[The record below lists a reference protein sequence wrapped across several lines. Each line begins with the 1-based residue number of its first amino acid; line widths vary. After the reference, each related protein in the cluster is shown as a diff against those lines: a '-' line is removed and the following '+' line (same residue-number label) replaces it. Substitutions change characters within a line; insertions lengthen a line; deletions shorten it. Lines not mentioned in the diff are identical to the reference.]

1 MTRGDLLAALRGR
14 TLAACIESGRDN
26 MTALRLLAALL
37 VLLGHS
43 YVLSATATVAS
54 DPLHRLLG
62 NTYSHFIGVMMFFA
76 ISGLLITLAWQR
88 RPQIGY
94 FLRSRALRILPAL
107 LVCVSACALILGA
120 AATTLPLHDYFAAP
134 ATWAYIAG
142 NASLIDLRWT
152 LPGVFAANPST
163 DFVNG
168 SLWTLPIEAGLY
180 LVVAAIG
187 LAGLLTRQ
195 RWLATLVIAIL
206 ATIWLAKPLT
216 AERPLAT
223 DAILV
228 SFFVFGALCC
238 IHRAVLPIST
248 AALIALAAVAWSVR
262 DSLLYAPLLGLWIA
276 YATLWL
282 AYVPRIPQ
290 IRFGDLSY
298 GTYLWGFPVQQ
309 ALIHWFE
316 ARSAW
321 EIFFYATPVA
331 LLLAAASWHLI
342 EQPALRLKNPR
353 ARQAASPR
361 TAG

>member
-1 MTRGDLLAALRGR
+1 MTRGDLVAALRGR
-14 TLAACIESGRDN
+14 TLAACIDSGRDN

-43 YVLSATATVAS
+43 YVLSATADS
-54 DPLHRLLG
+54 DPLHRLFG
-62 NTYSHFIGVMMFFA
+62 STYSHFIGVMMFFA

-88 RPQIGY
+88 RPRIGY

-107 LVCVSACALILGA
+107 LVCVSACALLLGA
-120 AATTLPLHDYFAAP
+120 AATTLPLREYFGTAG
-134 ATWAYIAG
+134 TWAYIAG
-142 NASLIDLRWT
+142 NVSLVDLRWT
-152 LPGVFAANPST
+152 LPGVFGANPAT

-168 SLWTLPIEAGLY
+168 SLWTLPIEAALY

-195 RWLATLVIAIL
+195 RWLATLVIAVL
-206 ATIWLAKPLT
+206 ATIWLARPLT
-216 AERPLAT
+216 AARPLAT

-228 SFFVFGALCC
+228 AFFVFGALCC
-238 IHRAVLPIST
+238 IHRAVLPVST
-248 AALIALAAVAWSVR
+248 AVLLVLAAAAWSVR
-262 DSLLYAPLLGLWIA
+262 GSLLYAPLLGLCIA

-282 AYVPRIPQ
+282 AYVPRIPR

-309 ALIHWFE
+309 ALIHWFGI
-316 ARSAW
+316 SGAW
-321 EIFFYATPVA
+321 AIFLCAAPVA
-331 LLLAAASWHLI
+331 LLLAAASWRLV

-353 ARQAASPR
+353 ARAPASR
-361 TAG
+361 RIAC